1 MLNKAVLDK
10 MSLEDLEMIVN
21 EFRKSVTKFHKI

>member
-1 MLNKAVLDK
+1 MLKKAVLDK

-21 EFRKSVTKFHKI
+21 EFRKNVSKFHKI